1 MKYFIIAGEPSGDLH
16 GSNLILNLFE
26 ADPAAD
32 IVCWGGDLMS
42 RAGGRV
48 LRHYRE
54 TAFMGVWEVI
64 VNMRKVRRNF
74 AECRRQIDEL
84 RPDVV
89 ILIDYPGF
97 NLRMARY
104 AKKRGIRVYYYISP
118 KFWAWREGR
127 VKLLKRNVDRLYII
141 FPFET
146 EFYRKH
152 GYTAH
157 FLGNPLIDQ
166 VEAWRLKTPEHG
178 RLMESLGLGGKPV
191 ILLMA
196 GSRLQEI
203 AKVLPEMLRVVSFF
217 PEYQFVVAGMEHL
230 PASLYEGIIG
240 TNPVRVVNDRA
251 YDLLSVSE
259 AALVTSGTATLEAA
273 LFGVPQ
279 VVCYRTSSLTYAIGS
294 FFLKVRYISLVN
306 LIMGREAVTEL
317 IQGEMKRE
325 RLRSELEKIIS
336 GGERRE
342 FIMREY
348 EELRHKLGGE
358 GASARIASDM
368 VTQLKRGS
376 IKK

>member
-42 RAGGRV
+42 KAGGRLV
-48 LRHYRE
+48 RHYRE
-54 TAFMGVWEVI
+54 TAFMGVWEVM
-64 VNMRKVRRNF
+64 VNIRKVGRNF
-74 AECRRQIDEL
+74 SECRRQIDEMM
-84 RPDVV
+84 PDVV

-97 NLRMARY
+97 NLRMARF
-104 AKKRGIRVYYYISP
+104 AKKKGIRVYYYISP

-127 VKLLKRNVDRLYII
+127 VKLLKRYVDRLYII

-146 EFYRKH
+146 EFFRRH

-166 VEAWRLKTPEHG
+166 VEAWRRKTPEHG
-178 RLMESLGLGGKPV
+178 RLMESLGLGEKPV
-191 ILLMA
+191 MLLMA

-203 AKVLPEMLRVVSFF
+203 AQTLPEMVRVVSLF
-217 PEYQFVVAGMEHL
+217 PEYQFVVAGMDHL
-230 PASLYEGIIG
+230 PVSLYDSIIG
-240 TNPVRVVNDRA
+240 TNPVKVVNDRA
-251 YDLLSVSE
+251 YDLLSVAE

-279 VVCYRTSSLTYAIGS
+279 VVCYRTSRLTYALGI
-294 FFLKVRYISLVN
+294 FFLKVRFISLVN

-317 IQGEMKRE
+317 IQGEMNRE
-325 RLRSELEKIIS
+325 RLHVELEKILS

-342 FIMREY
+342 AIRRDY
-348 EELRHKLGGE
+348 EELRQILGGE

-368 VTQLKRGS
+368 VTQLKQGS
-376 IKK
+376 MKP